1 MARAETSE
9 SSGSDLLN
17 LKVIIGA
24 GFRDS
29 CLQRHAW
36 RCQCV
41 STLKKTCSVDHG
53 ESPSETCDKKT
64 YLYISLL
71 HLIINYNRFLFVID
85 LILYGNNRN
94 MQHAPLE

>member
-41 STLKKTCSVDHG
+41 STLKKIVRLIMVNHPPKHVT
-53 ESPSETCDKKT
+53 KKHI
-64 YLYISLL
+64 YIYSDNQL
-71 HLIINYNRFLFVID
+71 
-85 LILYGNNRN
+85 
-94 MQHAPLE
+94 Q